1 MTNFCT
7 PVLYFPKFKNK
18 WSGVLIK
25 PGSCSIWAGLFLFNA
40 FTVIGTQVG
49 IYGLARPDG
58 GYANVSILNSKGKTV
73 LNSSIDMY
81 SKYPAE
87 LLKFLSPVFK
97 KDTYTVTVTVLG
109 ERWWWKEKSGR
120 LSGSKGDFI
129 SVERVVV
136 SE

>member
-1 MTNFCT
+1 
-7 PVLYFPKFKNK
+7 
-18 WSGVLIK
+18 
-25 PGSCSIWAGLFLFNA
+25 
-40 FTVIGTQVG
+40 
-49 IYGLARPDG
+49 
-58 GYANVSILNSKGKTV
+58 
-73 LNSSIDMY
+73 MY